1 MALRGGTR
9 FPYLQA
15 LPGVETGPNGCAFHR
30 ESKMTI
36 QEQLEKLRATREAQQ
51 KKLDAVVQKAMDE
64 GRSMDTGETEEF
76 DSIEDQIKALD
87 GDIDRLGRLLAAQ
100 AKAAVPAPQIVA
112 EGGSATEPKR
122 SVAKGPALI
131 HSRKNEEQGV
141 GFARFAMAMYAGK
154 GDVSSAKA
162 FSEHVFRDDV
172 RLNEIMKAAVAAGN
186 TTDPSW
192 AGSLVQ
198 YQNLS
203 SEFVD
208 FLRPRTIIG
217 QLGQGNVPGL
227 RRVPFNVRIPGK
239 SAKGRAQWVGEGFRK
254 PVTKSGYDAAEL
266 KWAKIAGISVITE
279 ELARF
284 SDPSIQILVR
294 DDLSDAVIERKDEDF
309 VDPDKT
315 AATGAG
321 LSPAS
326 ITNGVTPTPSTGDVY
341 ADIQALWATADSTNL
356 PVDSAV
362 YITNSATARQLAGL
376 RNPLMAREFPNVSM
390 TGGDIDGVPLV
401 VSNYVPAG
409 MFILAFTSEIYL
421 ADDGVVTID
430 ISREATIIMDDDA
443 TATPTIAQIQSMFQT
458 NQLAIR
464 AECYVNWKKRR
475 PQAVSYLTGVNWT
488 NTVDP
493 GTGGG

>member
-1 MALRGGTR
+1 
-9 FPYLQA
+9 
-15 LPGVETGPNGCAFHR
+15 
-30 ESKMTI
+30 MTI

-51 KKLDAVVQKAMDE
+51 KKLNEVVQKSMDE
-64 GRSMDTGETEEF
+64 GRSMDTGEKEEF
-76 DSIEDQIKALD
+76 DNIEDQIKALD
-87 GDIDRLGRLLAAQ
+87 DDIERYTRLLAAQ
-100 AKAAVPAPQIVA
+100 AKSAVPAAQIVQDK
-112 EGGSATEPKR
+112 GSASDPKR
-122 SVAKGPALI
+122 AAGKGPALI
-131 HSRKNEEQGV
+131 HSRKNEEQGI

-162 FSEHVFRDDV
+162 FSDNVFRDDV

-203 SEFVD
+203 TEFVD

-239 SAKGRAQWVGEGFRK
+239 TAKGRAQWVGEGYRK

-284 SDPSIQILVR
+284 ADPSIQTLVR
-294 DDLSDAVIERKDEDF
+294 DDLSDAVIERMDEDF
-309 VDPDKT
+309 VDIDKAT
-315 AATGAG
+315 GTGAG

-326 ITNGVTPTPSTGDVY
+326 ITNGVTPIVATGDPDT
-341 ADIQALWATADSTNL
+341 DIAALWETADDTNL
-356 PVDSAV
+356 PVQSAV
-362 YITNSATARQLAGL
+362 YITDSATARVLATRKNALG
-376 RNPLMAREFPNVSM
+376 NREYPGVTM
-390 TGGDIDGVPLV
+390 TGGNIDGVPLV
-401 VSNYVPAG
+401 VSNYVATG
-409 MFILAFTSEIYL
+409 TFILAFTSEIYL

-464 AECYVNWKKRR
+464 AERYVNWKKRR
-475 PQAVSYLTGVNWT
+475 PQAVALLTGVDWKNP
-488 NTVDP
+488 VDA
-493 GTGGG
+493 GGGG

>member
-1 MALRGGTR
+1 ME
-9 FPYLQA
+9 P
-15 LPGVETGPNGCAFHR
+15 GPNGCAIFR
-30 ESKMTI
+30 EINMTI

-51 KKLDAVVQKAMDE
+51 KKLNEVVQKSMDE
-64 GRSMDTGETEEF
+64 GRSMDTGEKEEF
-76 DSIEDQIKALD
+76 DNIEDQIKALD
-87 GDIDRLGRLLAAQ
+87 DDIERYTRLLAAQ
-100 AKAAVPAPQIVA
+100 AKSAVPAAQIVQDK
-112 EGGSATEPKR
+112 GSASDPKR
-122 SVAKGPALI
+122 AAGKGPALI
-131 HSRKNEEQGV
+131 HSRKNEEQGI

-162 FSEHVFRDDV
+162 FSDNVFRDDV

-203 SEFVD
+203 TEFVD

-239 SAKGRAQWVGEGFRK
+239 TAKGRAQWVGEGYRK

-284 SDPSIQILVR
+284 ADPSIQTLVR
-294 DDLSDAVIERKDEDF
+294 DDLSDAVIERMDEDF
-309 VDPDKT
+309 VDIDK
-315 AATGAG
+315 AAGTGAG

-326 ITNGVTPTPSTGDVY
+326 ITNGVTPIVATGDPDT
-341 ADIQALWATADSTNL
+341 DIAALWETADDTNL
-356 PVDSAV
+356 PVQSAV
-362 YITNSATARQLAGL
+362 YITDSATARVLATRKNALG
-376 RNPLMAREFPNVSM
+376 NREYPGVTM
-390 TGGDIDGVPLV
+390 TGGNIDGVPLV
-401 VSNYVPAG
+401 VSNYVATG
-409 MFILAFTSEIYL
+409 TFILAFTSEIYL

-464 AECYVNWKKRR
+464 AERYVNWKKRR
-475 PQAVSYLTGVNWT
+475 PQAVALLTGVDWKNP
-488 NTVDP
+488 VDA
-493 GTGGG
+493 GGGG

>member
-1 MALRGGTR
+1 ME
-9 FPYLQA
+9 P
-15 LPGVETGPNGCAFHR
+15 GPNGCAILR
-30 ESKMTI
+30 EINMTI
-36 QEQLEKLRATREAQQ
+36 QEQLEKLRATRDAQQ
-51 KKLDAVVQKAMDE
+51 KKLNDVVQKSMDE
-64 GRSMDTGETEEF
+64 GRSMDTGEKEEF
-76 DSIEDQIKALD
+76 DNIEDQIKALD
-87 GDIDRLGRLLAAQ
+87 DDIERYTRLLAAQ
-100 AKAAVPAPQIVA
+100 AKSAVPAAQIVQDN
-112 EGGSATEPKR
+112 GSASDPKR
-122 SVAKGPALI
+122 AVGKGPALI
-131 HSRKNEEQGV
+131 HSRKNEEQGI

-162 FSEHVFRDDV
+162 FSDNVFRDDV

-239 SAKGRAQWVGEGFRK
+239 TAKGRAQWVGEGYRK

-284 SDPSIQILVR
+284 ADPSIQTLVR
-294 DDLSDAVIERKDEDF
+294 DDLSDAVIERMDEDF
-309 VDPDKT
+309 VDIDK
-315 AATGAG
+315 AAGTGAG

-326 ITNGVTPTPSTGDVY
+326 ITNGVTPIVATGDPDT
-341 ADIQALWATADSTNL
+341 DIAALWETADDTNL
-356 PVDSAV
+356 PVQSAV
-362 YITNSATARQLAGL
+362 YITDSATARVLATRKNALG
-376 RNPLMAREFPNVSM
+376 NREYPGVTM
-390 TGGDIDGVPLV
+390 TGGNIDGVPLV
-401 VSNYVPAG
+401 VSNYVATG
-409 MFILAFTSEIYL
+409 TFILAFTSEIYL

-464 AECYVNWKKRR
+464 AERYVNWKKRR
-475 PQAVSYLTGVNWT
+475 PQAVALLTGVDWKNQ
-488 NTVDP
+488 VDA
-493 GTGGG
+493 GGGG

>member
-1 MALRGGTR
+1 M
-9 FPYLQA
+9 
-15 LPGVETGPNGCAFHR
+15 
-30 ESKMTI
+30 KTI
-36 QEQLEKLRATREAQQ
+36 AEQLEALRATREALQ
-51 KKLDAVVQKAMDE
+51 KKLGEIAQKSMDE
-64 GRSMDTGETEEF
+64 SRSFNTAEQEEF
-76 DSIEDQIKALD
+76 DDLEGQIKSLD
-87 GDIDRLGRLLAAQ
+87 GDIDRLTRLQ
-100 AKAAVPAPQIVA
+100 AVQTKSAVPAAQIVQDQ
-112 EGGSATEPKR
+112 GSATDPKR
-122 SVAKGPALI
+122 SAASGQGPALI
-131 HSRKNEEQGV
+131 HSRKNEEQGI

-162 FSEHVFRDDV
+162 FAENTFRDDV

-186 TTDPSW
+186 TTDPAW
-192 AGSLVQ
+192 AGNLVQ

-217 QLGQGNVPGL
+217 QLGVGNVPGL

-239 SAKGRAQWVGEGFRK
+239 TAKGRAQWVGEGYRK

-294 DDLSDAVIERKDEDF
+294 DDLSDAVIERMDEDF
-309 VDPDKT
+309 VDPAK
-315 AATGAG
+315 AAGTGAG

-326 ITNGVTPTPSTGDVY
+326 ITNGVTAIPSTGDVDT
-341 ADIQALWATADSTNL
+341 DIAALWATADSTNL
-356 PVDSAV
+356 PVQSAV
-362 YITNSATARQLAGL
+362 YITDSATARALATRKNALG
-376 RNPLMAREFPNVSM
+376 NREYPNVSM
-390 TGGDIDGVPLV
+390 LGGDIDGVPLV

-430 ISREATIIMDDDA
+430 ISKEATIIMDDDA

-464 AECYVNWKKRR
+464 AERFVNWKKRR
-475 PQAVSYLTGVNWT
+475 PQAVAYLSGVDWT
-488 NTVDP
+488 N
-493 GTGGG
+493 GTPTSP

>member
-1 MALRGGTR
+1 MKTLAE
-9 FPYLQA
+9 QM
-15 LPGVETGPNGCAFHR
+15 
-30 ESKMTI
+30 ES
-36 QEQLEKLRATREAQQ
+36 LRATREAHQ
-51 KKLDAVVQKAMDE
+51 KKLGEIAQKSMDE
-64 GRSMDTGETEEF
+64 NRSFNTGEQEEF
-76 DSIEDQIKALD
+76 DDLEEQIKSLD
-87 GDIDRLGRLLAAQ
+87 GDIDRLTRLQAVQ
-100 AKAAVPAPQIVA
+100 AKSAVPAAQIVQ
-112 EGGSATEPKR
+112 EHGSATDQRR
-122 SVAKGPALI
+122 STGNGQGPSLI
-131 HSRKNEEQGV
+131 HSRKNEEQGI

-162 FSEHVFRDDV
+162 FAENTFRDDV

-186 TTDPSW
+186 TTDPAW
-192 AGSLVQ
+192 AGNLVH
-198 YQNLS
+198 YQTLS

-217 QLGQGNVPGL
+217 QLGVGNVPGL

-239 SAKGRAQWVGEGFRK
+239 TAKGRAQWVGEGFRK

-266 KWAKIAGISVITE
+266 KWSKIAGISVITE

-294 DDLSDAVIERKDEDF
+294 DDLSDAVIERMDEDF
-309 VDPDKT
+309 VDPAK
-315 AATGAG
+315 AAGTGAG

-326 ITNGVTPTPSTGDVY
+326 ITNGVTAIPSTGDVY
-341 ADIQALWATADSTNL
+341 ADIQALWATADDTNL
-356 PVDSAV
+356 PVSSAV
-362 YITNSATARQLAGL
+362 YITDSATARQLAGL
-376 RNPLMAREFPNVSM
+376 RNPLMAREFPNVTM

-401 VSNYVPAG
+401 VSNYVASG

-430 ISREATIIMDDDA
+430 ISKEATIVMDDDA

-464 AECYVNWKKRR
+464 AERFVNWKKRR
-475 PQAVSYLTGVNWT
+475 PQAVAYLSGVDWSNSAP
-488 NTVDP
+488 NSP
-493 GTGGG
+493 

>member
-1 MALRGGTR
+1 M
-9 FPYLQA
+9 
-15 LPGVETGPNGCAFHR
+15 
-30 ESKMTI
+30 KTI
-36 QEQLEKLRATREAQQ
+36 AEQLEALRATLDSHQ
-51 KKLDAVVQKAMDE
+51 KKLGEIAQKPMDE
-64 GRSMDTGETEEF
+64 SRSFNTAEQEEF
-76 DSIEDQIKALD
+76 DSLEEQIKSLA
-87 GDIDRLGRLLAAQ
+87 GDIDRLTRLQAVQ
-100 AKAAVPAPQIVA
+100 AKSAVPAAQIIQDQ
-112 EGGSATEPKR
+112 GSATDPKR
-122 SVAKGPALI
+122 SAANGQGPALI
-131 HSRKNEEQGV
+131 HSRKNEEQGI

-162 FSEHVFRDDV
+162 FAENTFRDDV

-186 TTDPSW
+186 TTDPAW
-192 AGSLVQ
+192 AGNLVQ

-217 QLGQGNVPGL
+217 QLGVGNVPGL

-239 SAKGRAQWVGEGFRK
+239 TAKGRAQWVGEGYRK

-284 SDPSIQILVR
+284 ADPSIQILVR
-294 DDLSDAVIERKDEDF
+294 DDLSDAVIERMDEDF
-309 VDPDKT
+309 VDPAK
-315 AATGAG
+315 AAGTGAG

-326 ITNGVTPTPSTGDVY
+326 ITNGVTAIPSTGDVDTDL
-341 ADIQALWATADSTNL
+341 AALWATADSTNL
-356 PVDSAV
+356 PVQSAV
-362 YITNSATARQLAGL
+362 YITDSATARVLATRKNALG
-376 RNPLMAREFPNVSM
+376 NREYPNVSM
-390 TGGDIDGVPLV
+390 LGGDIDGVPLV
-401 VSNYVPAG
+401 VSNYVPSG

-430 ISREATIIMDDDA
+430 ISKEATIIMDDDA

-464 AECYVNWKKRR
+464 AERFVNWKKRR
-475 PQAVSYLTGVNWT
+475 PQAVAYLSGVDWT
-488 NTVDP
+488 N
-493 GTGGG
+493 GTPTSP

>member
-1 MALRGGTR
+1 ME
-9 FPYLQA
+9 P
-15 LPGVETGPNGCAFHR
+15 GPNGCAIFR
-30 ESKMTI
+30 EINMTI

-51 KKLDAVVQKAMDE
+51 KKLNEVVQKSMDE
-64 GRSMDTGETEEF
+64 GRSMDTGEKEEF
-76 DSIEDQIKALD
+76 DNIEDQIKALD
-87 GDIDRLGRLLAAQ
+87 DDIERYTRLLAAQ
-100 AKAAVPAPQIVA
+100 AKSAVPAAQIVQDK
-112 EGGSATEPKR
+112 GSASDPKR
-122 SVAKGPALI
+122 AAGKGPALI
-131 HSRKNEEQGV
+131 HSRKNEEQGI

-162 FSEHVFRDDV
+162 FSDNVFRDDV

-203 SEFVD
+203 TEFVD

-239 SAKGRAQWVGEGFRK
+239 TAKGRAQWVGEGYRK

-284 SDPSIQILVR
+284 ADPSIQTLVR
-294 DDLSDAVIERKDEDF
+294 DDLSDAVIERMDEDF
-309 VDPDKT
+309 VDIDKAT
-315 AATGAG
+315 GTGAG

-326 ITNGVTPTPSTGDVY
+326 ITNGVTPIVATGDPDT
-341 ADIQALWATADSTNL
+341 DIAALWETADDTNL
-356 PVDSAV
+356 PVQSAV
-362 YITNSATARQLAGL
+362 YITDSATARVLATRKNALG
-376 RNPLMAREFPNVSM
+376 NREYPGVTM
-390 TGGDIDGVPLV
+390 TGGNIDGVPLV
-401 VSNYVPAG
+401 VSNYVATG
-409 MFILAFTSEIYL
+409 TFILAFTSEIYL

-464 AECYVNWKKRR
+464 AERYVNWKKRR
-475 PQAVSYLTGVNWT
+475 PQAVALLTGVDWKNP
-488 NTVDP
+488 VDA
-493 GTGGG
+493 GGGG